1 MEGMV
6 QLAVD
11 ISCRKL
17 RSLRYHAMTCYDW
30 DWVGHLWGW
39 LNSHWDR
46 ASGHGIPS
54 DMENYT
60 AWHCLDAIIVCQ
72 DIASGCNPQSARKR
86 HPQRHACNNCNIIQA
101 YTSTNHTK
109 IAQKCQELCR
119 ISWEYPV
126 CITRIHP
133 ESKISSPATQILMTE
148 LSEDGIGGAIQ
159 LPVEPRGKRENVCCC
174 IFKPDWTIELDLEC
188 PRPPPWKYGMSRNWV
203 TIDYMQKKYVEICWT
218 CKKQFHLWQAG
229 SFLSPFPEMARSPPD
244 SSGLKAAIA
253 SKAPPPAVFRSRMP
267 AMCMAVRS
275 WQQRARPALESN
287 LAIEIPLD
295 PIIW

>member
-54 DMENYT
+54 DMENHT

-119 ISWEYPV
+119 ISWEYLV

-159 LPVEPRGKRENVCCC
+159 LPVEPRGKRENVCCIKPNPVRLY

-188 PRPPPWKYGMSRNWV
+188 PRPPPWKYGMSRNCV
-203 TIDYMQKKYVEICWT
+203 LIHIYILYAEKICWNMLNLYKT
-218 CKKQFHLWQAG
+218 VSSVASWVLSFSKPRKLHEVHRIPAAWRPRSHLKLHLQRYFARACPQCAWQ
-229 SFLSPFPEMARSPPD
+229 
-244 SSGLKAAIA
+244 
-253 SKAPPPAVFRSRMP
+253 
-267 AMCMAVRS
+267 
-275 WQQRARPALESN
+275 
-287 LAIEIPLD
+287 
-295 PIIW
+295 